1 MDLSPEQEQLLREAA
16 ADNERKRAEIEA
28 AKAKRDRTARMADV
42 IRQYRRSGGFKGDA
56 KVRWRLDADPATAVE
71 KAADLLMRG
80 LAYTIGPTAQWL
92 PEYDHVADWLSD
104 NQGKGLMCIGD
115 CGRGKTIITRDILS
129 VLFAKT
135 IRVRFRDGTTGHP
148 VYNYFLAKE
157 LKSRWTEVECC
168 KIICV
173 DDVGTEAIAKVYGET
188 HNYFSELVDL
198 CNDRDKLLICS
209 TNLSQE
215 QLFGGMVDE
224 PDDPARPDG
233 PTHRVV
239 YPQRYDQRI
248 LSRLTGNTVRVWFEG
263 EDLRMKR

>member
-16 ADNERKRAEIEA
+16 ADNERKRAEIET
-28 AKAKRDRTARMADV
+28 AKAKRDRTAMMADI
-42 IRQYRRSGGFKGDA
+42 IRQQRKGGGFKGDA
-56 KVRWRLDADPATAVE
+56 KVRWTLQDADV
-71 KAADLLMRG
+71 LLMRG

-92 PEYDHVADWLSD
+92 PEYDAVADWLGD

-115 CGRGKTIITRDILS
+115 CGRGKTVITRDILS

-135 IRVRFRDGTTGHP
+135 IRVRFQDGTTGHP

-157 LKSRWTEVECC
+157 LKSRWAEVERC

-215 QLFGGMVDE
+215 QLFGGVVDE

>member
-1 MDLSPEQEQLLREAA
+1 MDLTEDQERILREAA
-16 ADNERKRAEIEA
+16 AANEQRNKSVR
-28 AKAKRDRTARMADV
+28 RTDRTAWMADV
-42 IRQYRRSGGFKGDA
+42 IKEQRKRGFKGDA
-56 KVRWRLDADPATAVE
+56 KVRWTLQDADRLL
-71 KAADLLMRG
+71 ADG
-80 LAYTIGPTAQWL
+80 LAYAIGPTAQWL
-92 PEYDHVADWLSD
+92 PEYDQVAEWLSD

-135 IRVRFRDGTTGHP
+135 ISVRFRDGTTGHP

-157 LKSRWTEVECC
+157 LKSRWAEVERC
-168 KIICV
+168 KVICV
-173 DDVGTEAIAKVYGET
+173 DDVGTESIAKVYGET
-188 HNYFSELVDL
+188 HNYFAELVDL

-215 QLFGGMVDE
+215 QLFGGVVDE

-263 EDLRMKR
+263 DDLRMTKKQ

>member
-56 KVRWRLDADPATAVE
+56 KVRWRLCDDPATAVE

-80 LAYTIGPTAQWL
+80 LAYAIGPSAQWL
-92 PEYDHVADWLSD
+92 PEYDEVADWLSD

-115 CGRGKTIITRDILS
+115 CGRGKTVITRDILS

-135 IRVRFRDGTTGHP
+135 IRVRFQDGTTGHP

-157 LKSRWTEVECC
+157 LKSRWAEVERC

-188 HNYFSELVDL
+188 HNYFAELVDI

-209 TNLSQE
+209 TNLTQV
-215 QLFGGMVDE
+215 QLFGGRD
-224 PDDPARPDG
+224 DDPES
-233 PTHRVV
+233 PT
-239 YPQRYDQRI
+239 YNQILPARYDQRI
-248 LSRLTGNTVRVWFEG
+248 FSRLVGNTVRVWFEG

>member
-56 KVRWRLDADPATAVE
+56 KVRWTLQDADV
-71 KAADLLMRG
+71 LLMRG
-80 LAYTIGPTAQWL
+80 LAYAIGPTAQWL
-92 PEYDHVADWLSD
+92 PEYDAVADWLSD

-115 CGRGKTIITRDILS
+115 CGRGKTVITRDILS

-135 IRVRFRDGTTGHP
+135 IRVRFQDGTTGHP

-157 LKSRWTEVECC
+157 LKSRWAEVERC

-188 HNYFSELVDL
+188 HNYFAELVDL

-215 QLFGGMVDE
+215 QLFGGVVDE
-224 PDDPARPDG
+224 PDDPSRPDG

>member
-28 AKAKRDRTARMADV
+28 VKAKRDRTAMMADI
-42 IRQYRRSGGFKGDA
+42 IRQQRKGGGFKGDA
-56 KVRWRLDADPATAVE
+56 KVRWTLQDADV
-71 KAADLLMRG
+71 LLMRG
-80 LAYTIGPTAQWL
+80 LAYAIGPTAQWL
-92 PEYDHVADWLSD
+92 PEYDAVADWLSD

-115 CGRGKTIITRDILS
+115 CGRGKTVITRDILS

-135 IRVRFRDGTTGHP
+135 IRVRFQDGTTGHP

-157 LKSRWTEVECC
+157 LKSRWAEVERC

-215 QLFGGMVDE
+215 QLFGGVVDE

>member
-1 MDLSPEQEQLLREAA
+1 MDISPEQEQLLREAA

-56 KVRWRLDADPATAVE
+56 KVRWRLCDDPATAVE

-80 LAYTIGPTAQWL
+80 LAYAIGPTAQWL
-92 PEYDHVADWLSD
+92 PEYDEVADWLSD

-115 CGRGKTIITRDILS
+115 CGRGKTVITRDILS

-135 IRVRFRDGTTGHP
+135 IRVRFHDGTTGHP

-157 LKSRWTEVECC
+157 LKSRWAEVERC

-215 QLFGGMVDE
+215 QLFGGVVDE
-224 PDDPARPDG
+224 PDDPSRPDG

>member
-28 AKAKRDRTARMADV
+28 AKAKRDRTAMMDDV

-56 KVRWRLDADPATAVE
+56 KVRWRLCDDPATAVE

-80 LAYTIGPTAQWL
+80 LAYAIGPSAQWL
-92 PEYDHVADWLSD
+92 PEYDQVAEWLSD

-115 CGRGKTIITRDILS
+115 CGRGKTVITRDILS

-135 IRVRFRDGTTGHP
+135 IRVRFQDGTTGHP

-157 LKSRWTEVECC
+157 LKSRWAEVERC

-188 HNYFSELVDL
+188 HNYFAELVDL

-215 QLFGGMVDE
+215 QLFGGVVDE